1 MDFCNIRIS
10 PEKFAIFS
18 FITIVKLP
26 KIHATFVC
34 NKNVAKKL
42 SLRHFSNVAKKRSML
57 QKKKPMRGSRN

>member
-10 PEKFAIFS
+10 PEKFATFY
-18 FITIVKLP
+18 FATIGKFP

-42 SLRHFSNVAKKRSML
+42 SLRHFSDVAKTRPML
-57 QKKKPMRGSRN
+57 QIKKPMPPGD